1 MSRLAFAAFAFASTV
16 SGPLQAHE
24 LWIEPLDWMVEADG
38 SLSANLVNGQSFN
51 GLRLA
56 YFPNRI
62 MTFDVR
68 LGEQVVPVTARLGS
82 TPALEMPALGD
93 GLHVAEYVSTVSTVT
108 YQSWDKFLSFAEHK
122 DLGDVTAIRD
132 AQGLP
137 EEGFAEAY
145 TRFSKSLI
153 GVGSAAGT
161 DTVLGLETELVALA
175 NPYTDDVS
183 AGLPV
188 QLYYQGEVRAD
199 EQVELFD
206 RAPDGTVEVTRL
218 RTDDQGIVAL
228 PVAPGHSYMA
238 DAVVLR
244 LPSPELAEETGA
256 VWESLWA
263 NLTFT
268 VPG

>member
-1 MSRLAFAAFAFASTV
+1 MSRLALALLVVTSAVA
-16 SGPLQAHE
+16 GPLKAHE
-24 LWIEPLDWMVEADG
+24 LWIEPLNWEVESDDSLRAD
-38 SLSANLVNGQSFN
+38 LVNGQSFN
-51 GLRLA
+51 GIKLA
-56 YFPNRI
+56 YFPSRI
-62 MTFDVR
+62 ATFEVR
-68 LGEQVVPVTARLGS
+68 LGDRVVPVTARLGS

-93 GLHVAEYVSTVSTVT
+93 GLHVAAYVSTVSTVA

-137 EEGFAEAY
+137 EEGFAEVY

-153 GVGSAAGT
+153 GVGSAAGE

-175 NPYTDDVS
+175 NPYTDDMS
-183 AGLPV
+183 DGLPV
-188 QLYYQGEVRAD
+188 QLFYQGDVRAN
-199 EQVELFD
+199 EQVELFE
-206 RAPDGTVEVTRL
+206 RAPDGMVDIIRL
-218 RTDDQGIVAL
+218 GTDDEGIVVL
-228 PVAPGHSYMA
+228 PVTPGHSYMA

-268 VPG
+268 VPD